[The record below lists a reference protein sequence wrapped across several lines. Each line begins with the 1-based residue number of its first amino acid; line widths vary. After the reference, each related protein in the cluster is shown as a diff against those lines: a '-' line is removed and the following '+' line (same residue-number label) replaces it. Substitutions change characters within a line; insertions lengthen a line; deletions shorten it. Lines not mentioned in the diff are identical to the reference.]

1 MTKPELRKLAK
12 LRLAS
17 IPAEARQAR
26 GERAAANVW
35 KVPEIAT
42 AQVILTYASTFEE
55 VPTDGIAAEAR
66 RRGIELVYPRC
77 LLDRSELALHSVRS
91 PDDLLESGAFGLR
104 EPDPGCPL
112 IELAQIDVALI
123 PGLAWD
129 RKGHRLG
136 RGAGY
141 YDRLLGGPEWR
152 ALRCG
157 LFFADQEAEF
167 IPTDDWDSPLDA
179 VVTEDETLRF
189 GQLHGA
195 PA

>member
-1 MTKPELRKLAK
+1 MTKSELRREAK
-12 LRLAS
+12 LRLER
-17 IPAEARQAR
+17 IPAEEREAR
-26 GERAAANVW
+26 GDRAAANVW
-35 KVPEIAT
+35 ALPEIA
-42 AQVILTYASTFEE
+42 AARVILTYASTFEE

-77 LLDRSELALHSVRS
+77 LLDRSELTLHSVRS
-91 PDDLLESGAFGLR
+91 PDVLVNGAFGLR

-112 IELAQIDVALI
+112 IDLAMIDVALI

-129 RKGHRLG
+129 RQGHRLG

-141 YDRLLGGPEWR
+141 YDRLLRGPEWR
-152 ALRCG
+152 AIRCG
-157 LFFADQEAEF
+157 LFFAAQEAES
-167 IPTDDWDSPLDA
+167 IPVDPWDSPLDA

-189 GQLHGA
+189 AQRQEA